1 MKVYNS
7 CLTYEL
13 FTTLFYRSLGL
24 AIPPKVRFLKKHLK
38 QIEQKAEKAK
48 TEKLKKKKS
57 TLKTDTAIVGES
69 HLDVSDDNSDSERDD
84 AVPSTSKDR
93 KNKNTRGADDSLN
106 AGKKLQGKIVKPVV
120 ADSDDSSSDME
131 ENSSDESDAEAIVTP
146 INRDIVEGNSGVSGE
161 SGSES
166 DSSLNESDSED
177 NDIVSELSKGHKT
190 KVKVEVKPQKTGDV
204 DSKRVVDKKN
214 IKDKIHGRKTSDT
227 ESDNDSS
234 GSSDSENAKEKGK
247 DSESFRF
254 DVDDDQELFSVKRN
268 VSLKDID
275 KVVPVSVC
283 FYFSSLNI
291 RIK

>member
-13 FTTLFYRSLGL
+13 FTTLFSRSLGL

-48 TEKLKKKKS
+48 TEKLKKQKS
-57 TLKTDTAIVGES
+57 SLKTDTAIIGES
-69 HLDVSDDNSDSERDD
+69 NLDVSDDNSDSEFDD
-84 AVPSTSKDR
+84 AVPSKSKDR

-177 NDIVSELSKGHKT
+177 IDIVSELSKGHKT

-227 ESDNDSS
+227 DSESDNNESEN
-234 GSSDSENAKEKGK
+234 DSEYSKERGK
-247 DSESFRF
+247 VSSERFTF

-268 VSLKDID
+268 VKLKEID

-283 FYFSSLNI
+283 FQSLNI
-291 RIK
+291 RI